1 MKIFSGNAHP
11 ALAEKVAA
19 YCGVPLGGATVGRFP
34 DGEIFVKFTESLR
47 GQDVFIIQPTAVD
60 PNEYLMELLIMTDAA
75 KRASAARITAV
86 IPFYAY
92 ARQDRKDQPRV
103 PVTAKLVANLLVSAG
118 VDRVLAL
125 DLHSHQIQ
133 GFFDIPLDHLRGA
146 PVILK
151 YIKSLPLKNLV
162 VVSPDPGGLK
172 MAYLYA
178 DALGAGVAIGAKQRK
193 SATEV
198 EMTNLVGDVEGCDV
212 VLVDDMTT
220 TAGTLCEAAMLLKK
234 KGANC
239 IYAATSH
246 ALLTVQ
252 GLDRLKNSVIRKLIT
267 TDSVP
272 QVHTDVEKV
281 HVVSVAG
288 LIGEG
293 IRRIH
298 DNMSVSTLFELK

>member
-11 ALAEKVAA
+11 GLAEKIAA
-19 YCGVPLGGATVGRFP
+19 YCGIPLGGAVVGRFP
-34 DGEIFVKFTESLR
+34 DGEIFVKYTESLR
-47 GQDVFIIQPTAVD
+47 GQDVFLIQPTALD

-75 KRASAARITAV
+75 RRASAARITAV
-86 IPFYAY
+86 LPFYAY

-133 GFFDIPLDHLRGA
+133 GFFDIPLDHLRAA
-146 PVILK
+146 PAILK
-151 YIKSLPLKNLV
+151 YINSLPLRNLV

-172 MAYLYA
+172 MAINYA

-198 EMTNLVGDVEGCDV
+198 EMTSLVGEVVDCDCL
-212 VLVDDMTT
+212 LVDDMTT
-220 TAGTLCEAAMLLKK
+220 TAGTLCEAALLLKK
-234 KGANC
+234 KGANN

-246 ALLTVQ
+246 ALLTEQGVQ
-252 GLDRLKNSVIRKLIT
+252 RLKVSKIKELIT

-272 QVHTDVEKV
+272 QIHTDAERVR
-281 HVVSVAG
+281 VVSVAE

-298 DNMSVSTLFELK
+298 DNKSVSTLFELK